1 MDLRV
6 KSSRRV
12 DEQDIDTTT
21 LGRLNAIINYCG
33 RIGPGPMFDHVD
45 TDPLCP
51 RLELLDGSR
60 TKGICSHQ
68 EDFLP
73 G

>member
-1 MDLRV
+1 M

-12 DEQDIDTTT
+12 DEQDIDPATF
-21 LGRLNAIINYCG
+21 GGLNAIINHCG
-33 RIGPGPMFDHVD
+33 RIGAGPMFDHVD
-45 TDPLCP
+45 TDPLGP
-51 RLELLDGSR
+51 RLELLDGRR
-60 TKGICSHQ
+60 TKGVRGHQ